1 MRNRIGKL
9 AAAAVAALA
18 VNGAWASG
26 PLTNFTGLWWN
37 PDESGWGL
45 GVDHQGDIIFGTVFT
60 YDKDG
65 SPTWYV
71 MSRMEKEPL
80 NPFRGPVD
88 NYMGPVYRATAMD
101 TDRTSIFAREVD
113 VSQVGDAVLSFQSE
127 LGNVLDYTVGD
138 ANVYKNI
145 SQLVFGDA
153 PAVCGADVMPGDS
166 PNYQGLW
173 VNSPI
178 GSERWGF
185 YIAHQGDTL
194 FGVTFAYDSDNNPR
208 WNSMALVKNEAG
220 AYVGDVV
227 RSTGPAYDTRFDAAA
242 VTREVVGSATLSFSE
257 DGTGAFAATMSGDAQ
272 PVKSIT
278 RLQFSESKTVCR

>member
-88 NYMGPVYRATAMD
+88 NYMGDAYRATAID
-101 TDRTSIFAREVD
+101 SNRTSIYAREVD
-113 VSQVGDAVLSFQSE
+113 VSDVGDAVLSFQSE
-127 LGNVLDYTVGD
+127 LGNVFAYSVGD

-145 SQLVFGDA
+145 SQLVFGEA
-153 PAVCGADVMPGDS
+153 PAVCGADMTPGDS

-178 GSERWGF
+178 GSERWGL
-185 YIAHQGDTL
+185 YLAHQGDTI
-194 FGVTFAYDSDNNPR
+194 FGVTFAYDSDSNPR

-227 RSTGPAYDTRFDAAA
+227 KSTGPAYDTRFDATA
-242 VTREVVGSATLSFSE
+242 VTREVVGSAMLSFNE
-257 DGTGAFAATMSGDAQ
+257 DGTGAFAATIDADAQ
-272 PVKSIT
+272 PVKNIT